1 MSKEKNRGNRE
12 ARKPKKVEPKGN
24 ASKPSL
30 KGAIGNDSDNG
41 SDSAQRRGH

>member
-12 ARKPKKVEPKGN
+12 ARKPKKAEPKLN

-30 KGAIGNDSDNG
+30 KGVVGVDPNNG
-41 SDSAQRRGH
+41 SMPASRRGH

>member
-12 ARKPKKVEPKGN
+12 ARKPKKAEPKAN

-30 KGAIGNDSDNG
+30 KGAIGIDPNSG
-41 SDSAQRRGH
+41 SSPVPRKGN

>member
-12 ARKPKKVEPKGN
+12 ARKPKKVEPKAN

-30 KGAIGNDSDNG
+30 KGVIGIDPNNG
-41 SDSAQRRGH
+41 SGPLLRRGN